1 MNARR
6 RPHISAPA
14 IAGAC
19 TLALFALTGCG
30 TGSAGTDEDGKLK
43 VVTSFYPMEFL
54 AEEIGGEHVAVSTL
68 TKPGTDP
75 HDLRISP
82 QQTAELTESGLVLYV
97 KGLQPAVDDAVE
109 QSGVEHVV
117 EAGALAEHAGHE
129 EHGAEPHGARSDH
142 GADEGH
148 EGHEGHD
155 EHGAHEDEGHE
166 HGAEDGTH
174 EDDGHQDEGH
184 EDHDGHDHGG
194 LDPHVWLDPVQYA
207 AVAEGVG
214 EALAEADPDHA
225 EDYRKNADALVGK
238 LGELDTEFENGLK
251 NTATDTFI
259 TSHAAFGHL
268 AARYGL
274 DQEAIAGLSPEDEP
288 SGARMKELHDVAER
302 ENVSTVFFET
312 LASDRTAKALAG
324 DLDLKTDVLD
334 PLEGVTEQSRGDD
347 YFAVMRANLEAL
359 QKALGAEQ
367 AA

>member
-1 MNARR
+1 MSVMNARR
-6 RPHISAPA
+6 RPHISVPA
-14 IAGAC
+14 TAGAC
-19 TLALFALTGCG
+19 ALALFALAGCG
-30 TGSAGTDEDGKLK
+30 TGGAGTDEDGKLK

-54 AEEIGGEHVAVSTL
+54 AEEVGGEHVAVSTL

-82 QQTAELTESGLVLYV
+82 QQTAELTQSGLVLYV

-109 QSGVEHVV
+109 QSGVEHVM
-117 EAGALAEHAGHE
+117 EAGALAEHAGEE
-129 EHGAEPHGARSDH
+129 EHGAEPHGARSGH
-142 GADEGH
+142 GADEDEGH
-148 EGHEGHD
+148 EGEGHD
-155 EHGAHEDEGHE
+155 EGEGHE
-166 HGAEDGTH
+166 G
-174 EDDGHQDEGH
+174 EG
-184 EDHDGHDHGG
+184 HDGHDHGG

-225 EDYRKNADALVGK
+225 EDYRKNADSLVGK

-251 NTATDTFI
+251 NAATDTFI

-312 LASDRTAKALAG
+312 LASDRTVKALAG
-324 DLDLKTDVLD
+324 DLELRTDVLD
-334 PLEGVTEQSRGDD
+334 PLEGITEQSRGDD

-359 QKALGAEQ
+359 RKALGAE
-367 AA
+367 